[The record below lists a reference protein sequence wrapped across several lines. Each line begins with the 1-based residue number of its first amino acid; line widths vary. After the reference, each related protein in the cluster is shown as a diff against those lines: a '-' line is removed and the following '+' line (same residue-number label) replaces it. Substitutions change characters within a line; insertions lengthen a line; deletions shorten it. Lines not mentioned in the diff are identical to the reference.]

1 MRMARY
7 FVFTYVDE
15 KITAKAVLLDKE
27 APKTVEM
34 LWRHAPFDGLAVH
47 AIYSGTT
54 VGLLFDPTIVVPME
68 NATTHLQTRDL
79 LFTHYDAQTR
89 YGHPDAVSEVY
100 WAYDRFCRPVMP
112 GAGLPVCPNVF
123 GHFLDGC
130 EEFFAASRRVAAEG
144 AKRLTIAQHAD

>member
-1 MRMARY
+1 MAKY
-7 FVFTYVDE
+7 FVFTYE
-15 KITAKAVLLDKE
+15 KEKVSARARLLEKE
-27 APKTVEM
+27 APKTVRI
-34 LWRHAPFDGLAVH
+34 LWRHAPFKGDAVH

-54 VGLLFDPTIVVPME
+54 VGLLFDPKITIPME

-79 LFTHYDAQTR
+79 LFTHYDAFTR

-123 GHFLDGC
+123 GQF
-130 EEFFAASRRVAAEG
+130 EEDCAKFFALSRAIAAEG
-144 AKRLTIAQHAD
+144 AKRLTIRAHEE

>member
-1 MRMARY
+1 MARY
-7 FVFTYVDE
+7 FLFTYVNE
-15 KITAKAVLLDKE
+15 GVSARAMLLE
-27 APKTVEM
+27 TLAPKTVET
-34 LWRHAPFDGLAVH
+34 LWTHAPYEGDAVH

-79 LFTHYDAQTR
+79 LFTHYDPFTR
-89 YGHPDAVSEVY
+89 YGHPDAISEIY

-123 GHFLDGC
+123 GEFVSGY
-130 EEFFAASRRVAAEG
+130 EEFFAVSRRVAAEG
-144 AKRLTIAQHAD
+144 AKKLRVIGVSE